1 MFLQLFCSISIS
13 FVSLFCFV
21 FLGQLEYGRFKPS
34 AQTLFIESIV
44 EAASFEFHNTEYEP
58 GKSVGNLSRKIIKQI
73 DTRDSNVKDY
83 IDFLSDFIY
92 NIISFSGF
100 KCSGKESMFKKFY
113 RFSVGDKSL
122 MQWVKFLELLHVDN
136 NSEGVVKEI
145 LHQYIL
151 DKFFQLTL
159 KYQDDVLCPKIEE
172 SLDDDIS
179 PIETAEE
186 QTIRYVAGY
195 ILYGVRNSVQNKRS
209 SNGIAILKL
218 LSC

>member
-34 AQTLFIESIV
+34 VQTLFIESIV

-100 KCSGKESMFKKFY
+100 KCSGKESIFKKFY
-113 RFSVGDKSL
+113 RFSVGDESL
-122 MQWVKFLELLHVDN
+122 MQ
-136 NSEGVVKEI
+136 
-145 LHQYIL
+145 
-151 DKFFQLTL
+151 
-159 KYQDDVLCPKIEE
+159 
-172 SLDDDIS
+172 
-179 PIETAEE
+179 
-186 QTIRYVAGY
+186 
-195 ILYGVRNSVQNKRS
+195 
-209 SNGIAILKL
+209 
-218 LSC
+218 